1 LVNRTKNKALGE
13 TLDIAN
19 TIRDS
24 PITVTGTDD
33 FEHIAGS
40 EVIII
45 TASAGQIINGR
56 EDLLPY
62 NIPIAKEI
70 SKKIK
75 KYANNSKVIVVTN
88 PVDVITY
95 YILKES
101 GLPRENVIG
110 IGSSLDSS
118 RFRYLLSRLLR
129 TNQSKIDGMVLGE
142 HGNSMVPIFSTAK
155 FNDKPINL
163 EKNQIDQTTSELR
176 NYWKPMKEFK
186 GASVFGAA
194 KHSYDVAKAIINNE
208 KLKVSSSVS
217 VNGEFDVSDICMGVP
232 VIIDKNG
239 ALKIEEI
246 DLNKS
251 ELESLRISAEI
262 IKKNIKKI

>member
-1 LVNRTKNKALGE
+1 M
-13 TLDIAN
+13 LDIVN
-19 TIRDS
+19 TISDS
-24 PITVTGTDD
+24 SITVTGTDD
-33 FEHIAGS
+33 FAHIAGS
-40 EVIII
+40 DIIII
-45 TASAGQIINGR
+45 TASAGQIITGR

-70 SKKIK
+70 SKKIR

-95 YILKES
+95 CILKES

-110 IGSSLDSS
+110 IGPSLDSS
-118 RFRYLLSRLLR
+118 RFRYLLSKLLQ

-155 FNDKPINL
+155 FDGKPIHL
-163 EKNQIDQTTSELR
+163 EENQIDQTISELR

-186 GASVFGAA
+186 GASVFGAS

-208 KLKVSSSVS
+208 KLKISSSVLL
-217 VNGEFDVSDICMGVP
+217 NGEFNVSDVCMGVP

-239 ALKIEEI
+239 ASKIEEI
-246 DLNKS
+246 NLDKS
-251 ELESLRISAEI
+251 ELESFNTSSEI

>member
-1 LVNRTKNKALGE
+1 MVNRTRNKAIGE
-13 TLDIAN
+13 TLDIVN

-24 PITVTGTDD
+24 SITVIGTDD
-33 FEHIAGS
+33 FAHIAGS
-40 EVIII
+40 DVIII
-45 TASAGQIINGR
+45 TASAGQIITSR

-70 SKKIK
+70 SKNIK

-95 YILKES
+95 CILKES
-101 GLPRENVIG
+101 GLPRKNVIG
-110 IGSSLDSS
+110 VGSSLDSS
-118 RFRYLLSRLLR
+118 RFRYLLSKLLR
-129 TNQSKIDGMVLGE
+129 TNHSKIAGMVLGE

-155 FNDKPINL
+155 FNGKPINL

-176 NYWKPMKEFK
+176 NYWKPMQEFK

-194 KHSYDVAKAIINNE
+194 KHSYDIAKAIINNE
-208 KLKVSSSVS
+208 KLKVSSSVL
-217 VNGEFDVSDICMGVP
+217 VNGEFGLSDVCIGVP

-239 ALKIEEI
+239 ASTIEEI
-246 DLNKS
+246 NLDKS
-251 ELESLRISAEI
+251 ELKSLDTSAEI

>member
-1 LVNRTKNKALGE
+1 MVNRTKNKALGE
-13 TLDIAN
+13 TLDIVN

-24 PITVTGTDD
+24 SITVTGTDD
-33 FEHIAGS
+33 FVHIAGS
-40 EVIII
+40 DVIII
-45 TASAGQIINGR
+45 TASAGQIITSK

-118 RFRYLLSRLLR
+118 RFRYLLSKLLQ

-142 HGNSMVPIFSTAK
+142 HGNSMVPIFSMAK
-155 FNDKPINL
+155 FNGKPINL
-163 EKNQIDQTTSELR
+163 EKKQVDQTTSELR

-194 KHSYDVAKAIINNE
+194 KHSYDIAKAIINNE
-208 KLKVSSSVS
+208 KLKISSSILVK
-217 VNGEFDVSDICMGVP
+217 GEFGVSDVCMGVP

-239 ALKIEEI
+239 ASKIEEMTL
-246 DLNKS
+246 DKL
-251 ELESLRISAEI
+251 ELESINTSAEI

>member
-1 LVNRTKNKALGE
+1 MVNRTKNKAVGE
-13 TLDIAN
+13 ALDIVN

-24 PITVTGTDD
+24 SITITGTDD
-33 FEHIAGS
+33 FAHIAGS

-45 TASAGQIINGR
+45 TASAGQIISGR

-70 SKKIK
+70 SKRIK
-75 KYANNSKVIVVTN
+75 KYADDSKVIVVTN

-95 YILKES
+95 CVLKES
-101 GLPRENVIG
+101 GMPKENIIG

-118 RFRYLLSRLLR
+118 RFRYLLSKLLH
-129 TNQSKIDGMVLGE
+129 TNQSKIDGIVLGE
-142 HGNSMVPIFSTAK
+142 HGNSMVPVFSMAK
-155 FNDKPINL
+155 INGKSINL
-163 EKNQIDQTTSELR
+163 EKNQVDQTTSELR

-194 KHSYDVAKAIINNE
+194 KHSYDIAKAIINNE
-208 KLKVSSSVS
+208 KLKISSSVLID
-217 VNGEFDVSDICMGVP
+217 GEFGISDVCMGVP

-239 ALKIEEI
+239 VSKTEEI
-246 DLNKS
+246 NLDKS
-251 ELESLRISAEI
+251 ELESLRISSEI
-262 IKKNIKKI
+262 IKQNIKKI

>member
-13 TLDIAN
+13 TLDIVN

-24 PITVTGTDD
+24 SITVTGTDD
-33 FEHIAGS
+33 FAHIADS
-40 EVIII
+40 DVIVI
-45 TASAGQIINGR
+45 TASAGQIITGR

-75 KYANNSKVIVVTN
+75 KYADNSKVIVVTN

-95 YILKES
+95 CILKES

-110 IGSSLDSS
+110 VGSSLDSS
-118 RFRYLLSRLLR
+118 RFRYLLSKMLR
-129 TNQSKIDGMVLGE
+129 SNQSEIDAMVLGE
-142 HGNSMVPIFSTAK
+142 HGNSMVPVFSMAK
-155 FNDKPINL
+155 FNGKPINL

-194 KHSYDVAKAIINNE
+194 KHSYDFAKTIINNE
-208 KLKVSSSVS
+208 KLRASSSVL
-217 VNGEFDVSDICMGVP
+217 VNGEFGVSDVCMGVP
-232 VIIDKNG
+232 IIIDKNG
-239 ALKIEEI
+239 ISKIEEI
-246 DLNKS
+246 NLDKS
-251 ELESLRISAEI
+251 ELESLNISAEI